1 MGVEGG
7 RLLSNLDAVAQQK
20 MQISGTE
27 TIDYVSTRR
36 KSYPRVVGEDDGQG
50 QYRNAPTVNVVS
62 SELEKVRVN
71 VNQFHTDVIE
81 QNNCRQ
87 ESLKELTVH
96 LATLW
101 LKSRLARR

>member
-1 MGVEGG
+1 MGVERE
-7 RLLSNLDAVAQQK
+7 RLLLRLDAVAQQMK
-20 MQISGTE
+20 RISVKE
-27 TIDYVSTRR
+27 TIDYVSIRI

-71 VNQFHTDVIE
+71 VNQFHTDVTE
-81 QNNCRQ
+81 QNNCHQ
-87 ESLKELTVH
+87 QSLKELTVH